1 MSRQLRKKTKTKLE
15 ILQAPITL
23 PESSLA
29 ISVDRLISPR
39 LTIMPWHWNN
49 APIPIEALHLF
60 RRNLLHKKM
69 SLFLF
74 GFFTASLKRSALNEG
89 DNLRKRW
96 PRSDLLNVST
106 RPEKRKKKLWAW
118 MSFAFQFVVASPER
132 LGKPFFFSKSIRI
145 SGQ

>member
-106 RPEKRKKKLWAW
+106 RPEKEKKN
-118 MSFAFQFVVASPER
+118 SGRECR
-132 LGKPFFFSKSIRI
+132 LPFNLLLPLPKGLGNHFFSKSIRI